1 MAVAQTASI
10 EIRNNQVRAV
20 HWYREIKKRTTRKTR
35 KLALILFIYIYVIF
49 KSHIL

>member
-20 HWYREIKKRTTRKTR
+20 HWYREIKKKGQLG
-35 KLALILFIYIYVIF
+35 KPGN
-49 KSHIL
+49 